1 MPATVTDIY
10 RYPVKGLSG
19 EKLVETRLSPG
30 QTITGDRIFA
40 LGRPGFSFNIE
51 NPVWMPKTNF
61 LALVRDAQLAELTT
75 RYDDASN
82 TLTVRLDGNEVI
94 AADLSSADGRAQLE
108 TFIERFMAD
117 EISGA
122 PTLLKADGHSFSDL
136 DDKVISL
143 INLESVREL
152 NKKTGADTNPLRF
165 RGNVYFDG
173 VPAWDELDWV
183 DRELTIGETRLKVIK
198 RTRRCAAT
206 KVNPDTAIRD
216 KNIPA
221 TLQKNWGHADLGIY
235 ARVIN
240 AGTLRP
246 GDSLKLSS

>member
-1 MPATVTDIY
+1 
-10 RYPVKGLSG
+10 
-19 EKLVETRLSPG
+19 
-30 QTITGDRIFA
+30 
-40 LGRPGFSFNIE
+40 
-51 NPVWMPKTNF
+51 
-61 LALVRDAQLAELTT
+61 
-75 RYDDASN
+75 
-82 TLTVRLDGNEVI
+82 VRLDGNEVI

-206 KVNPDTAIRD
+206 NVNPDTAIRD
-216 KNIPA
+216 MNIPA

-246 GDSLKLSS
+246 GDALKLSS